1 MSDSP
6 SDPGSSGPSPSSS
19 PSPGSA
25 LAPAAVLKDAVR
37 CDLSLQNPNRY
48 PEVKP
53 AELGLWLA
61 GLLAELEPRA
71 GSLAVRFCG
80 DRAMRR
86 TNREYRGLDKTTDV
100 LSFPGDL
107 PPSRA
112 AAALGLNPAPG
123 KKGKAAPAFPVF
135 AGDHLGDL
143 LISLPQA
150 RRQAAELG
158 HPLGQELRILLLH
171 GVLHCLGFD
180 HEADDGTMNR
190 VEADLRRRYV
200 GDLFFLEGS
209 ES

>member
-6 SDPGSSGPSPSSS
+6 SDPGSSGPSPSPS

-25 LAPAAVLKDAVR
+25 LSPRAGR

-48 PEVKP
+48 PEVRP
-53 AELGLWLA
+53 AELRPGWRASWPSSSRGPAAWPCVSAATAPCA
-61 GLLAELEPRA
+61 GPTATT
-71 GSLAVRFCG
+71 G
-80 DRAMRR
+80 
-86 TNREYRGLDKTTDV
+86 GLDKTTDV

-107 PPSRA
+107 PPSRDPG
-112 AAALGLNPAPG
+112 ALGRRPAPR
-123 KKGKAAPAFPVF
+123 KKGKAAPAFPVL

-150 RRQAAELG
+150 RRQAEELG

-171 GVLHCLGFD
+171 GVLHCLGYD

-200 GDLFFLEGS
+200 GDLSFLEGS

>member
-6 SDPGSSGPSPSSS
+6 PDSGPSTRPRQ
-19 PSPGSA
+19 
-25 LAPAAVLKDAVR
+25 PAAGPSGAPGPAGPAVAA
-37 CDLSLQNPNRY
+37 CDVSLQNPNRY
-48 PEVKP
+48 PEVKS
-53 AELGLWLA
+53 AELALWLA

-71 GSLAVRFCG
+71 GSFAVRFCG
-80 DRAMRR
+80 DRAMREA
-86 TNREYRGLDKTTDV
+86 NRSYRGFDKTTDV

-107 PPSRA
+107 PPARD
-112 AAALGLNPAPG
+112 AAALGQMAAPG
-123 KKGKAAPAFPVF
+123 RRSAAPAFPGL
-135 AGDHLGDL
+135 AGDHLGDV

-158 HPLGQELRILLLH
+158 HPLDQELRILLLH

-190 VEADLRRRYV
+190 VEAELRRRYV
-200 GDLFFLEGS
+200 GELNFLEGS